1 MIYICEKYIQYCTL
15 KKMKNICSYSRFI
28 LCTAVLVILFSSF
41 QITRG
46 RHIYRNHWII
56 PAHKDLKIK
65 NSSKESLET
74 VLYNSSQTAP
84 LQYVINNHEIKELPI
99 NDSVTVKVNFAHE
112 VFIVNN
118 SNHESQFRLKIL
130 NNSGRIKAVIRDQS
144 KK

>member
-1 MIYICEKYIQYCTL
+1 
-15 KKMKNICSYSRFI
+15 MKNICSYSRFI
-28 LCTAVLVILFSSF
+28 LCTAVLVVLFSSF

-46 RHIYRNHWII
+46 RHIYRNHWMI

-65 NSSKESLET
+65 NSSKEILET

>member
-1 MIYICEKYIQYCTL
+1 
-15 KKMKNICSYSRFI
+15 MKNIYSYSQFI
-28 LCTAVLVILFSSF
+28 LCTAVLVMLFSSF
-41 QITRG
+41 QISRG

-65 NSSKESLET
+65 NSKKESLET
-74 VLYNSSQTAP
+74 VLYNSSSTAP
-84 LQYVINNHEIKELPI
+84 LHYAINNHEIKELPI

-118 SNHESQFRLKIL
+118 SIHESQFRLKIL
-130 NNSGRIKAVIRDQS
+130 NNSGRIKAVIQDQS